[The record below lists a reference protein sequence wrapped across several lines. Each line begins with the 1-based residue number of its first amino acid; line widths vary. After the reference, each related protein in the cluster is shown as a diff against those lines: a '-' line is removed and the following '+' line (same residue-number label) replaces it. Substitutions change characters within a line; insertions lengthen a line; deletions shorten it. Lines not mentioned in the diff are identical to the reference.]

1 MWRAFR
7 VIGRFRHIDSF
18 APPWRKIALGPPFWP
33 EERTGPMSAVIPSD
47 ARPVILV
54 VEDEPDE
61 RFLAAELLEETGF
74 RVIEAETAERALAIL
89 NDRGDEVS
97 VVFSDVRTPGPIGGF
112 ELARIIGVTWPRVR
126 VLLTSGD
133 AGDQP
138 SDLRVSA
145 TFIPKPWR
153 AADILAWVE
162 EAAGRTDGSASGPD
176 VIGSPLRGN

>member
-1 MWRAFR
+1 
-7 VIGRFRHIDSF
+7 
-18 APPWRKIALGPPFWP
+18 
-33 EERTGPMSAVIPSD
+33 MSAVTSSD

-89 NDRGDEVS
+89 NDRAEEVS

-162 EAAGRTDGSASGPD
+162 EAAGRPGGARQGPD
-176 VIGSPLRGN
+176 IIGSPTPGA

>member
-1 MWRAFR
+1 
-7 VIGRFRHIDSF
+7 
-18 APPWRKIALGPPFWP
+18 
-33 EERTGPMSAVIPSD
+33 MSSSPLSD

-61 RFLAAELLEETGF
+61 RYLAAELLEETGF

-89 NDRGDEVS
+89 NGRGDEVS

-138 SDLRVSA
+138 SDLRMSA

-153 AADILAWVE
+153 AADILAWVQ
-162 EAAGRTDGSASGPD
+162 EAAGRSAEARIGPD
-176 VIGSPLRGN
+176 VIGTGASGSKIIVGKVET

>member
-1 MWRAFR
+1 
-7 VIGRFRHIDSF
+7 
-18 APPWRKIALGPPFWP
+18 
-33 EERTGPMSAVIPSD
+33 MSAAPSSD

-61 RFLAAELLEETGF
+61 RYLAAELLEETGF
-74 RVIEAETAERALAIL
+74 QVIEAETAERALAIL
-89 NDRGDEVS
+89 QDRADEVS

-138 SDLRVSA
+138 SDLRMSA

-153 AADILAWVE
+153 AADILAWVQ
-162 EAAGRTDGSASGPD
+162 EAAGRSAGADDGRD
-176 VIGSPLRGN
+176 VIGSGAPGAKIIAGGVET

>member
-1 MWRAFR
+1 
-7 VIGRFRHIDSF
+7 
-18 APPWRKIALGPPFWP
+18 
-33 EERTGPMSAVIPSD
+33 MSVSRSPSSK
-47 ARPVILV
+47 PVILV

-61 RFLAAELLEETGF
+61 RFLAASLLEETGF
-74 RVIEAETAERALAIL
+74 DVIEAETAEHALSIL
-89 NDRGDEVS
+89 NDRADEVS

-153 AADILAWVE
+153 APDILAWVE
-162 EAAGRTDGSASGPD
+162 ENAAPRTGLSDG
-176 VIGSPLRGN
+176 PLLVRPADPA

>member
-1 MWRAFR
+1 MPAWRND
-7 VIGRFRHIDSF
+7 VS
-18 APPWRKIALGPPFWP
+18 GPPFWP
-33 EERTGPMSAVIPSD
+33 QERSGPMSAVTSSD

-61 RFLAAELLEETGF
+61 RFLAAEMLEETGF

-89 NDRGDEVS
+89 NDRADEVS

-138 SDLRVSA
+138 SDLRMSA

-162 EAAGRTDGSASGPD
+162 EAAGRPDGGTSGPD
-176 VIGSPLRGN
+176 VIGTR

>member
-1 MWRAFR
+1 
-7 VIGRFRHIDSF
+7 
-18 APPWRKIALGPPFWP
+18 
-33 EERTGPMSAVIPSD
+33 MSAVRPP
-47 ARPVILV
+47 AQKPVILV

-61 RFLAAELLEETGF
+61 RFLAATMLEETGF
-74 RVIEAETAERALAIL
+74 VVIEAETAERALAIL
-89 NDRGDEVS
+89 NDRADEVS

-138 SDLRVSA
+138 SDLRMSA

-153 AADILAWVE
+153 AGDILAWVE
-162 EAAGRTDGSASGPD
+162 ENVAPRGLPADDTT
-176 VIGSPLRGN
+176 VIENSRQA

>member
-1 MWRAFR
+1 
-7 VIGRFRHIDSF
+7 
-18 APPWRKIALGPPFWP
+18 
-33 EERTGPMSAVIPSD
+33 MSAVTPPD
-47 ARPVILV
+47 TRPVILV

-61 RFLAAELLEETGF
+61 RFLAAALLEETGF

-89 NDRGDEVS
+89 NDQGDAVS

-153 AADILAWVE
+153 APDILAWVQ
-162 EAAGRTDGSASGPD
+162 EAAGRPTQREAGLD
-176 VIGSPLRGN
+176 VIGSPPPSNR

>member
-1 MWRAFR
+1 MSTAK
-7 VIGRFRHIDSF
+7 
-18 APPWRKIALGPPFWP
+18 PPG
-33 EERTGPMSAVIPSD
+33 

-61 RFLAAELLEETGF
+61 RFLAAEMLEETGF
-74 RVIEAETAERALAIL
+74 AVIEAETAERALAIL

-153 AADILAWVE
+153 ASDILAWVE
-162 EAAGRTDGSASGPD
+162 EAAGRPHDPNGGPA
-176 VIGSPLRGN
+176 VIGTPPGAGSKILS

>member
-1 MWRAFR
+1 
-7 VIGRFRHIDSF
+7 
-18 APPWRKIALGPPFWP
+18 
-33 EERTGPMSAVIPSD
+33 MSAVNSSD

-153 AADILAWVE
+153 AADILAWVQ
-162 EAAGRTDGSASGPD
+162 EAAGRTDSGVSRPDIIGPSAP
-176 VIGSPLRGN
+176 GN

>member
-1 MWRAFR
+1 
-7 VIGRFRHIDSF
+7 
-18 APPWRKIALGPPFWP
+18 
-33 EERTGPMSAVIPSD
+33 MSSSHLSD

-61 RFLAAELLEETGF
+61 RYLAAELLEETGF

-89 NDRGDEVS
+89 NDHGNEVS

-153 AADILAWVE
+153 AADSLAWVQD
-162 EAAGRTDGSASGPD
+162 AAGRPAEARIGPD
-176 VIGSPLRGN
+176 VIGAATNGSEIIIGEVET

>member
-1 MWRAFR
+1 
-7 VIGRFRHIDSF
+7 
-18 APPWRKIALGPPFWP
+18 
-33 EERTGPMSAVIPSD
+33 MSAAPPSD

-61 RFLAAELLEETGF
+61 RYLAAEMLEETGF

-89 NDRGDEVS
+89 KDRGDEVS

-138 SDLRVSA
+138 SDLRMSA

-153 AADILAWVE
+153 ADDILAWVQ
-162 EAAGRTDGSASGPD
+162 EAAGRPAGTQDSPD
-176 VIGSPLRGN
+176 VIGLGRPDARIIVGEVET

>member
-1 MWRAFR
+1 
-7 VIGRFRHIDSF
+7 
-18 APPWRKIALGPPFWP
+18 
-33 EERTGPMSAVIPSD
+33 MSAVNPSD
-47 ARPVILV
+47 TRPVILV

-61 RFLAAELLEETGF
+61 RFLASALLEETGF

-89 NDRGDEVS
+89 NDHGDEVS

-153 AADILAWVE
+153 APDILAWVE
-162 EAAGRTDGSASGPD
+162 EAAGRPPKTAAGLD
-176 VIGSPLRGN
+176 VIGSNAVQNRGIINGDMET

>member
-1 MWRAFR
+1 
-7 VIGRFRHIDSF
+7 
-18 APPWRKIALGPPFWP
+18 
-33 EERTGPMSAVIPSD
+33 MSAAPSLD

-61 RFLAAELLEETGF
+61 RYLAAEMLEETGF
-74 RVIEAETAERALAIL
+74 RVLEAETAERALAIL
-89 NDRGDEVS
+89 KDRGEEVS

-138 SDLRVSA
+138 SDLRMSA

-153 AADILAWVE
+153 AADILAWVQ
-162 EAAGRTDGSASGPD
+162 EAAGRSAQAHAGPD
-176 VIGSPLRGN
+176 VIGVGVPATKIIVGEVET

>member
-1 MWRAFR
+1 
-7 VIGRFRHIDSF
+7 
-18 APPWRKIALGPPFWP
+18 
-33 EERTGPMSAVIPSD
+33 MSAVTSSD

-89 NDRGDEVS
+89 NDRADEVS

-162 EAAGRTDGSASGPD
+162 EAAGRPDGARPRPD
-176 VIGSPLRGN
+176 VIGSPAGGA

>member
-1 MWRAFR
+1 
-7 VIGRFRHIDSF
+7 
-18 APPWRKIALGPPFWP
+18 
-33 EERTGPMSAVIPSD
+33 MSAVNPPD
-47 ARPVILV
+47 TRPVILV

-61 RFLAAELLEETGF
+61 RFLAAALLEETGF

-89 NDRGDEVS
+89 NDQGDAVS

-153 AADILAWVE
+153 APDILAWVQA
-162 EAAGRTDGSASGPD
+162 AAGRPPQRDTGLD
-176 VIGSPLRGN
+176 VIGSPPPLNR